1 MKYSYEL
8 SYEVFNFVT
17 KPFVTWLRHRMM
29 LNGQRQR
36 RTPSLWWIPFCWCA
50 CTCTSAKH
58 IDPHAIYV
66 ASSGSDSKANAGT
79 TPTNPLATCAAAVEK
94 LTALLS
100 PTGVPPPGG
109 VEVVF
114 ASGSY
119 PLTAATACGVVT
131 ARGTAASPVVFRVA
145 PDDHGDL
152 VFDATKTL
160 TIDSLS
166 PVTNATVRALLNPN
180 AATAVRALPVSQASG
195 WTGDGQQLQWGAYP
209 LTPSVW

>member
-1 MKYSYEL
+1 
-8 SYEVFNFVT
+8 
-17 KPFVTWLRHRMM
+17 M
-29 LNGQRQR
+29 LNGQHQR
-36 RTPSLWWIPFCWCA
+36 RAPSLWWILFCWCA
-50 CTCTSAKH
+50 CTCTLAKH

-66 ASSGSDSKANAGT
+66 ASSGSDSKADAGT
-79 TPTNPLATCAAAVEK
+79 TPTNPLATCAAAVVK
-94 LTALLS
+94 LTTLLS

-109 VEVVF
+109 IEVVF
-114 ASGSY
+114 APGSY
-119 PLTAATACGVVT
+119 PLTAATTCGVVT

-145 PDDHGDL
+145 TDDQGDRGEGTL

-160 TIDSLS
+160 TIDNLS
-166 PVTNATVRALLNPN
+166 PVTNATVRALLNPT